1 MKINENTNISLPVR
15 NLLALCAAVA
25 LGIFAYTEITARI
38 TSLETSRELHQAD
51 LLKKSEQLPTDQEQ
65 FMLLEHIAGQ
75 VENIEKEMEG
85 MRNNTVNL
93 NRAMEDIKQIEQT
106 LVWYLLLAL
115 NDVMVWAVFSNFCG
129 YAGL

>member
-65 FMLLEHIAGQ
+65 FMLLEHIASQ
-75 VENIEKEMEG
+75 VENIQAEMET
-85 MRNNTVNL
+85 MRNNNVNINYAMKDIEKIKDSL
-93 NRAMEDIKQIEQT
+93 ENLKDKVRANGSHQ
-106 LVWYLLLAL
+106 
-115 NDVMVWAVFSNFCG
+115 
-129 YAGL
+129 

>member
-65 FMLLEHIAGQ
+65 FMLLEHIASQ
-75 VENIEKEMEG
+75 VENIQKEMET
-85 MRNNTVNL
+85 MRNNNVNINYAMKDIEKIKDSL
-93 NRAMEDIKQIEQT
+93 EDLKDKVRANGNHQ
-106 LVWYLLLAL
+106 
-115 NDVMVWAVFSNFCG
+115 
-129 YAGL
+129 